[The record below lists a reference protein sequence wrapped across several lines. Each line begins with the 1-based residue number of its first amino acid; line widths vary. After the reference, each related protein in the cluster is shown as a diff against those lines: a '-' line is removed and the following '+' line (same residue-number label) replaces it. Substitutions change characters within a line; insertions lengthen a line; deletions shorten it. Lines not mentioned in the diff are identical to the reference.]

1 MNGSCVGFPLIPFM
15 QEFPKLPS
23 EERTASLSVLIDP
36 KKKAC
41 FEALC
46 KVEDVTPSEVVCQLI
61 QEYIEARV
69 GPEWRDL
76 ILGSAANDL

>member
-1 MNGSCVGFPLIPFM
+1 M
-15 QEFPKLPS
+15 QEFPELPS
-23 EERTASLSVLIDP
+23 EERTTRLSVLIDP

-46 KVEDVTPSEVVCQLI
+46 MVEDVTPSQVVCQLV

-69 GPEWRDL
+69 GQEWRKL
-76 ILGSAANDL
+76 ILGSADNDF

>member
-1 MNGSCVGFPLIPFM
+1 MW
-15 QEFPKLPS
+15 EFPELPS
-23 EERTASLSVLIDP
+23 EERKERLSILIGP

-46 KVEDVTPSEVVCQLI
+46 KVEDVIPSQVVCQLI

-69 GPEWRDL
+69 GSEWQEL
-76 ILGSAANDL
+76 ILGSSDNEL